1 MLNVLRAVHEPH
13 IIKRTLGFAAFLLG
27 SQNELVERT
36 GGCGAASGAYCNK
49 WILDEFCA
57 LCLGT
62 HALVRDGMVRLM
74 GFSFFCMMGRVSPLR
89 VVEAVNGMAR
99 VATNF
104 NNAEARLPI

>member
-74 GFSFFCMMGRVSPLR
+74 GFSFFTWWGECPLS
-89 VVEAVNGMAR
+89 ELWKPLTEWLALWQLFTM
-99 VATNF
+99 
-104 NNAEARLPI
+104 